1 MDRTSEFLQLVRGLS
16 SAGGVGG
23 KGGGK
28 VSNPIPKTRTA
39 FHEAAADIARGVH
52 RTSGKFTYIIY
63 NK

>member
-28 VSNPIPKTRTA
+28 VSNPVPKTRTA

-52 RTSGKFTYIIY
+52 RTSGKFTYILY
-63 NK
+63 D

>member
-23 KGGGK
+23 TGGGK
-28 VSNPIPKTRTA
+28 ASNPVPKTRTA

-52 RTSGKFTYIIY
+52 RTSGKLCVA
-63 NK
+63 